1 MITYSI
7 SGIDMVEN
15 LMIFLVVISSLV
27 IFYTVSSHILYII
40 FRLIWNKDKK
50 EM

>member
-15 LMIFLVVISSLV
+15 LMIFLVVISFVV
-27 IFYTVSSHILYII
+27 IFYTVFSHVLYIM

>member
-1 MITYSI
+1 
-7 SGIDMVEN
+7 MVEN
-15 LMIFLVVISSLV
+15 LMIFLVVISSLA
-27 IFYTVSSHILYII
+27 IFYTVFSHVLYIM

>member
-1 MITYSI
+1 
-7 SGIDMVEN
+7 MVEN
-15 LMIFLVVISSLV
+15 LMIFLIVISFVV
-27 IFYTVSSHILYII
+27 IFYTVFSHVLYIM

>member
-1 MITYSI
+1 
-7 SGIDMVEN
+7 
-15 LMIFLVVISSLV
+15 MIFLVVISSLV

-50 EM
+50 EV